1 MRVVLERVTPWRH
14 DLAGCLHACA
24 GTLLAQGGHSPLD
37 ALGSGWHFQ
46 YREGGF
52 RREEYYLPL
61 AQDQSLFGALAP
73 YHPVDSAWHL
83 PLDAD
88 DGWRQVREAVLGG
101 TPVAVAVDNY
111 YLPFRPAHQDVHAN
125 HLIIVYGFDDERG
138 TARVMDTVPP
148 RFDGDISQSVL
159 RAARGSG
166 NRGEHERDM
175 FFADQ
180 DISHRW
186 LEPRLGEPVP
196 VPDRSAVTASLR
208 ANHRGFTTGDTGP
221 YYSGLPGMAAFLT
234 DVETR
239 YSAAEPVADELFIVA
254 GAALATT
261 ALHAEWLRTTGV
273 RLSAPAL
280 TELGR
285 DVERLAHHWTAVRI
299 MSALT
304 RGHEVPPDR
313 LARRHRD
320 LLLDHGR
327 VLSAMSDLLE
337 ER

>member
-1 MRVVLERVTPWRH
+1 MRVVLDRVTPWRH

-24 GTLLAQGGHSPLD
+24 GTLLAHGGHTPLD
-37 ALGSGWHFQ
+37 ALGSGWHFH
-46 YREGGF
+46 YHAGDF

-61 AQDQSLFGALAP
+61 APDQSLLGALAP
-73 YHPVDSAWHL
+73 HHRVESAWHR
-83 PLDAD
+83 PPDAD
-88 DGWRQVREAVLGG
+88 DGWRQVREAVLRG
-101 TPVAVAVDNY
+101 TPVAVAVDNHC
-111 YLPFRPAHQDVHAN
+111 LPFRPAYQDVHAN

-148 RFDGDISQSVL
+148 RFDGDIPQSVL

-186 LEPRLGEPVP
+186 LEPRLGEPLP
-196 VPDRSAVTASLR
+196 PPDRSAVAASLR
-208 ANHRGFTTGDTGP
+208 HNHQGFTTGDAGP
-221 YYSGLPGMAAFLT
+221 DYSGLPGMAAFLT
-234 DVETR
+234 DIEER
-239 YSAAEPVADELFIVA
+239 HSAAEPVADELFIVA
-254 GAALATT
+254 GAALAST
-261 ALHAEWLRTTGV
+261 ALHAEWLRVTGA
-273 RLSAPAL
+273 RLSTPAL

-299 MSALT
+299 MAALT
-304 RGHEVPPDR
+304 RGHEVSADR
-313 LARRHRD
+313 LARRHHD
-320 LLLDHGR
+320 LLLDHER

-337 ER
+337 EL